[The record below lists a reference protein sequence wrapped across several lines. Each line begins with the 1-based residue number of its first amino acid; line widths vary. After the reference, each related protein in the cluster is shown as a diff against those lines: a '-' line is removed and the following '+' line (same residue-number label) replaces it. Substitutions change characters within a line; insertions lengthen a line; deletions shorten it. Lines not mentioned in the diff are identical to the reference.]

1 MTNGEIDLD
10 TDLKIAKRIYII
22 SNLEQIIKES
32 IYYRTHAEDFNIAN
46 KINICSLEDKDTK
59 KKIL

>member
-1 MTNGEIDLD
+1 MTNGEIDLN
-10 TDLKIAKRIYII
+10 TDLKIAKRIHII

-32 IYYRTHAEDFNIAN
+32 IYYRTHAEDFNLSS
-46 KINICSLEDKDTK
+46 KISICSLEDKDTK